1 MKSSS
6 SITFVMDGNFSRV
19 GDEIYSPHMGHE
31 KFANRFAQHFDA
43 VRIVARAFP
52 KAQPIGSVVTGPRT
66 SFVDLGAIRGGRR
79 WLTGLPRT
87 AVRLYRV
94 IRSAQTLMIRFPGNV
109 ATLALLLCWITRK
122 PFSAEIVADPEDYFS
137 KDASTHPLRR
147 VAKWI
152 HCSSTAL
159 AARRAQSVRY
169 VTETY
174 LQAKYP
180 ARSRADSF
188 GFSDAYLPNGL
199 FAARDADALARSGSL
214 RLINVSMMHNRSKGH
229 VALLEAVSRLKRKNV
244 PVVLTLV
251 GDGALRGELEALA
264 HTLGI
269 ANVVAFRGQVSSET
283 ACATVAEHDLFVL
296 PSLQEGMPRAM
307 LEAMAVG
314 TPVLG
319 TGVGG
324 IPEVL
329 PASDVIRAGSVEAI
343 VGAVEAVARDRAQLV
358 DMRIRQQAKAAAFSR
373 SALQAKYDAYCR
385 YLVERC
391 AA

>member
-1 MKSSS
+1 MKSSN

-19 GDEIYSPHMGHE
+19 GREIYSPHMGHE
-31 KFANRFAQHFDA
+31 KFAGRFAPHFDS

-52 KAQPIGSVVTGPRT
+52 KARPIGSLVTGPNT
-66 SFVDLGAIRGGRR
+66 SFVDLGAIRGARH
-79 WLTGLPRT
+79 WLRGLPRT
-87 AVRLYRV
+87 TARLAHA

-137 KDASTHPLRR
+137 KGASNHPLRR
-147 VAKWI
+147 VAKWL
-152 HCSSTAL
+152 HCRSTAL

-169 VTETY
+169 VTDGY

-180 ARSRADSF
+180 PRTHTVSF
-188 GFSDAYLPNGL
+188 GFSDAFLPDGL
-199 FAARDADALARSGSL
+199 FAARNLDAFARTGPL

-229 VALLEAVSRLKRKNV
+229 VALLEAVARLKRKHV
-244 PVVLTLV
+244 AVVLTLV
-251 GDGALRGELEALA
+251 GDGVLRAELEALTHA
-264 HTLGI
+264 LDI
-269 ANVVAFRGQVSSET
+269 ADVVTFRGQVASEA
-283 ACATVAEHDLFVL
+283 ACAAVAEHDLFVL

-319 TGVGG
+319 ARVGG

-329 PASDVIRAGSVEAI
+329 PVSDMIRAGSVEAI
-343 VGAVEAVARDRAQLV
+343 EAAIEAIWRDPARLVAMRA
-358 DMRIRQQAKAAAFSR
+358 RQRTKVAGFAY
-373 SALQAKYDAYCR
+373 SALQEKYDAYCR

>member
-19 GDEIYSPHMGHE
+19 GREIYSPHMGHE
-31 KFANRFAQHFDA
+31 KFAGRFAPHFDA
-43 VRIVARAFP
+43 VQIVARAFP
-52 KAQPIGSVVTGPRT
+52 KARPIGSLVTGPHT
-66 SFVDLGAIRGGRR
+66 SFVDLGAVRGARR
-79 WLTGLPRT
+79 WLLSLPGTT
-87 AVRLYRV
+87 ARLYRA

-137 KDASTHPLRR
+137 KGASNHPLRN
-147 VAKWI
+147 VAKWL
-152 HCSSTAL
+152 HCHSTAF

-169 VTETY
+169 VTDTY

-180 ARSRADSF
+180 PRTRAASF
-188 GFSDAYLPNGL
+188 GFSDAFLPDRL
-199 FAARDADALARSGSL
+199 FAARDPDALARRGSL
-214 RLINVSMMHNRSKGH
+214 RLVNVSMMHNRSKGH

-244 PVVLTLV
+244 AVVLTLV
-251 GDGALRGELEALA
+251 GDGALRAELEALA
-264 HTLGI
+264 HTLDI
-269 ANVVAFRGQVSSET
+269 ANAVVFRGQVSSET

-319 TGVGG
+319 TSVGG

-329 PASDVIRAGSVEAI
+329 PASDLIRAGSVDALEAAIEAI
-343 VGAVEAVARDRAQLV
+343 ARDPLQLV
-358 DMRIRQQAKAAAFSR
+358 DMSARQRAKVAGFSY
-373 SALQAKYDAYCR
+373 SALQEKYDAYCR

>member
-19 GDEIYSPHMGHE
+19 GREIYSPHMGHE
-31 KFANRFAQHFDA
+31 KFAGRFAPHFGA

-52 KAQPIGSVVTGPRT
+52 KARPVGSLVTGPST
-66 SFVDLGAIRGGRR
+66 SFVDLGAIRGGRN
-79 WLTGLPRT
+79 WLLGLPRT
-87 AVRLYRV
+87 AARLTRA
-94 IRSAQTLMIRFPGNV
+94 IRGAQTLMIRFPGNV

-122 PFSAEIVADPEDYFS
+122 PFSAEIVADPEDYFG
-137 KDASTHPLRR
+137 KDASNHPFRR

-152 HCSSTAL
+152 HCRSTAF

-169 VTETY
+169 VTDAY
-174 LQAKYP
+174 LQEKYP
-180 ARSRADSF
+180 PRTRAASF
-188 GFSDAYLPNGL
+188 GFSDAFLPDGL
-199 FAARDADALARSGSL
+199 FAARGPDSLARPGSL
-214 RLINVSMMHNRSKGH
+214 RLVNVSMMHNRSKGH
-229 VALLEAVSRLKRKNV
+229 VALLEAMARLKRKNV
-244 PVVLTLV
+244 AVVLTLV
-251 GDGALRGELEALA
+251 GDGALRAELEAMA

-269 ANVVAFRGQVSSET
+269 ANVVAFRGQIASE
-283 ACATVAEHDLFVL
+283 AVCATVAEHDLFVL

-319 TGVGG
+319 TRVGG

-329 PASDVIRAGSVEAI
+329 PASDLIRAGSVDAIEAAIEAI
-343 VGAVEAVARDRAQLV
+343 ARDPAQLV
-358 DMRIRQQAKAAAFSR
+358 DMSARQQATVAGFSY
-373 SALQAKYDAYCR
+373 SALQEKYDAYCR

>member
-19 GDEIYSPHMGHE
+19 DREIYSPHMGHE
-31 KFANRFAQHFDA
+31 KFAGRFAPHFAA

-52 KAQPIGSVVTGPRT
+52 QARPIGSRVTGPNT
-66 SFVDLGAIRGGRR
+66 SFVDLGAIRGGRN
-79 WLTGLPRT
+79 WLLGLPRT
-87 AVRLYRV
+87 AARLARA
-94 IRSAQTLMIRFPGNV
+94 IRGAQTLMIRFPGNV
-109 ATLALLLCWITRK
+109 ATLALLLCWIMRK

-137 KDASTHPLRR
+137 REASNHPLRR
-147 VAKWI
+147 VAKSL
-152 HCSSTAL
+152 HCRSTAF
-159 AARRAQSVRY
+159 AARHAQSVRY
-169 VTETY
+169 VTDAY
-174 LQAKYP
+174 LQEKYP
-180 ARSRADSF
+180 PRTRAASF
-188 GFSDAYLPNGL
+188 GFSDAFLPDGL
-199 FAARDADALARSGSL
+199 FAARDPASLARPGSL

-229 VALLEAVSRLKRKNV
+229 VALLDAVARLRRKHV
-244 PVVLTLV
+244 AVVLTLV
-251 GDGALRGELEALA
+251 GDGVLRAELEALA

-269 ANVVAFRGQVSSET
+269 ANAVVFRGQVSSET

-319 TGVGG
+319 TCVGG

-329 PASDVIRAGSVEAI
+329 PASDQIRAGSVDAIEAAIEAI
-343 VGAVEAVARDRAQLV
+343 ARNPSRLV
-358 DMRIRQQAKAAAFSR
+358 DMSARQQAKVAGFSC
-373 SALQAKYDAYCR
+373 SALQEKYDAYCR
-385 YLVERC
+385 YLIERC

>member
-19 GDEIYSPHMGHE
+19 GREIYSPHMGHE
-31 KFANRFAQHFDA
+31 KFAGRFAPHFDA

-52 KAQPIGSVVTGPRT
+52 KTRPIGSLVTGPTT
-66 SFVDLGAIRGGRR
+66 SFVDLGAIRGARH
-79 WLTGLPRT
+79 WLLGLPRAT
-87 AVRLYRV
+87 ARL
-94 IRSAQTLMIRFPGNV
+94 IRALRGAQTLMIRFPGNV
-109 ATLALLLCWITRK
+109 ATLALLLCWVTRK

-137 KDASTHPLRR
+137 KEASNHPLRR
-147 VAKWI
+147 VAKWL
-152 HCSSTAL
+152 HCRATAF

-169 VTETY
+169 VTEAY
-174 LQAKYP
+174 LQEKYP
-180 ARSRADSF
+180 PRAHTASF
-188 GFSDAYLPNGL
+188 GFSDAFLPDGL
-199 FAARDADALARSGSL
+199 FVARSPAARARPGSL

-229 VALLEAVSRLKRKNV
+229 VALLEAVARLRRKNV
-244 PVVLTLV
+244 AVVLTLV
-251 GDGALRGELEALA
+251 GDGALRAELEAMA

-269 ANVVAFRGQVSSET
+269 ANAVVFRGQVSSEA
-283 ACATVAEHDLFVL
+283 ACAMVAEHDLFVL

-319 TGVGG
+319 TRVGG

-329 PASDVIRAGSVEAI
+329 PASDLIRAGSVDAIEAAI
-343 VGAVEAVARDRAQLV
+343 DAIARDPAQLV
-358 DMRIRQQAKAAAFSR
+358 DMRARQQAKIVGFSC
-373 SALQAKYDAYCR
+373 SALQERYDAYCR
-385 YLVERC
+385 YLIERC

>member
-19 GDEIYSPHMGHE
+19 GGEIYSPHMGHE
-31 KFANRFAQHFDA
+31 KFAGRFTPHFDA

-52 KAQPIGSVVTGPRT
+52 KVRPIGSLVTGPNT
-66 SFVDLGAIRGGRR
+66 SFVDLGAIRGARL
-79 WLTGLPRT
+79 WLMCLPGTT
-87 AVRLYRV
+87 ATLARA
-94 IRSAQTLMIRFPGNV
+94 IRSARTLMIRFPGNV
-109 ATLALLLCWITRK
+109 ATLALLMCWIMRK

-137 KDASTHPLRR
+137 KEASNHPLRR

-152 HCSSTAL
+152 HCRSTAF

-169 VTETY
+169 VTHAY
-174 LQAKYP
+174 LQEKYP
-180 ARSRADSF
+180 PRTPTASF
-188 GFSDAYLPNGL
+188 GFSDAFLPDGL
-199 FAARDADALARSGSL
+199 FVARDPAALARPGSL

-229 VALLEAVSRLKRKNV
+229 VALLEAVARLKRRNV
-244 PVVLTLV
+244 AVVLTLV
-251 GDGALRGELEALA
+251 GDGALRAELEALA
-264 HTLGI
+264 HALGI
-269 ANVVAFRGQVSSET
+269 ANVVVFRGQVASEA
-283 ACATVAEHDLFVL
+283 ACAAVAEHDLFVL

-319 TGVGG
+319 TCVGG

-329 PASDVIRAGSVEAI
+329 PASDLIRAGSVDAIEAAIEAI
-343 VGAVEAVARDRAQLV
+343 VRDPARLV
-358 DMRIRQQAKAAAFSR
+358 DMSARQQAKVAGFSC
-373 SALQAKYDAYCR
+373 SALQEKYDAYCR